1 MSDESWRRGW
11 RGLECVLGALALA
24 GLAALCAHWVDQLCF
39 HNVAEVAKAASDS
52 ERGPWCDAVTGGSS
66 WGLVDVG
73 IAAAIGLTI
82 QLLPIHSMY
91 RWALCGL
98 VAIAILAVPA
108 YMSGLEYSVSI

>member
-1 MSDESWRRGW
+1 MSDDAWRWAW

-39 HNVAEVAKAASDS
+39 HNVAGVEKATPDSD
-52 ERGPWCDAVTGGSS
+52 RGPWCEAITGGSS

-73 IAAAIGLTI
+73 IAAATGLVI
-82 QLLPIHSMY
+82 QLIPIHSMY

-98 VAIAILAVPA
+98 AAIAILAIPV
-108 YMSGLEYSVSI
+108 YMSGLEYTVPF

>member
-1 MSDESWRRGW
+1 
-11 RGLECVLGALALA
+11 
-24 GLAALCAHWVDQLCF
+24 
-39 HNVAEVAKAASDS
+39 
-52 ERGPWCDAVTGGSS
+52 
-66 WGLVDVG
+66 VG

-108 YMSGLEYSVSI
+108 YMSGLEYSVPI